1 MATTDPDCRYGES
14 PILDTL
20 IWFSGWSPRGL
31 HRGVLLLFLMVAGGF
46 AFGESDVRAQ
56 PLDRQ
61 LARVDSLLNGGEFVE
76 ALQLIQTLRQGHPI
90 DGNVLWRSAYTRV
103 QIGERAESPAVRES
117 FYRSAFEEA
126 SLATVEAPTNADGHF
141 ALAMAAGRW
150 APLQSSNQE
159 KIRLSRLVKESAD
172 RAIELD
178 PRHDGAYHARAR
190 WHYEI
195 SQLGFF
201 TRSYVRLV
209 YGGLPDASLE
219 KAVQDFRRALEIENR
234 IAHHL
239 YLGQAL
245 AGDGQVDAAVKHWK
259 TVLAMPPDHPS
270 DPRYKEEAKA
280 FLSRYR
286 R

>member
-1 MATTDPDCRYGES
+1 MLALG
-14 PILDTL
+14 
-20 IWFSGWSPRGL
+20 GANARG
-31 HRGVLLLFLMVAGGF
+31 
-46 AFGESDVRAQ
+46 Q

-61 LARVDSLLNGGEFVE
+61 LVRTDSLLQEGDFLD
-76 ALQLIQTLRQGHPI
+76 ALQLIQTLRHEHPI
-90 DGNVLWRSAYTRV
+90 DGDLLWRSAYTRV

-117 FYRSAFEEA
+117 FYRTALEEA
-126 SLATVEAPTNADGHF
+126 SLATSEAPTNADAHF

-219 KAVQDFRRALEIENR
+219 KAIHDFRRALEIENR

-245 AGDGQVDAAVKHWK
+245 AENGQVDVAAKHWK
-259 TVLAMPPDHPS
+259 RVLAMPLDHPS
-270 DPRYKEEAKA
+270 DPRYKEEAKV